1 MGIYTDIDKK
11 YHGFS
16 MRENTLDRLKG
27 NYCKIVTKEPNEE
40 KVHAVVGTVK
50 DIDHHDGLLL
60 IDSKHGTYIL
70 NTETIIAIKPK
81 TKKGF
86 AE

>member
-1 MGIYTDIDKK
+1 
-11 YHGFS
+11 
-16 MRENTLDRLKG
+16 MREKTLDRLKG
-27 NYCKIVTKEPNEE
+27 NYCKIVTKEFNGE
-40 KVHAVVGTVK
+40 KAHAVVGTVK
-50 DIDHHDGLLL
+50 DINHQDGLLL
-60 IDSKHGTYIL
+60 IDSKRGTYVL

>member
-1 MGIYTDIDKK
+1 
-11 YHGFS
+11 
-16 MRENTLDRLKG
+16 MREKTLDRLKG

-40 KVHAVVGTVK
+40 KAHVVVGTVK

-60 IDSKHGTYIL
+60 IDSKRGTYL
-70 NTETIIAIKPK
+70 LSTETIIAIKPK

>member
-1 MGIYTDIDKK
+1 
-11 YHGFS
+11 
-16 MRENTLDRLKG
+16 MREKTLDRLKG
-27 NYCKIVTKEPNEE
+27 NYCKIVTKE
-40 KVHAVVGTVK
+40 
-50 DIDHHDGLLL
+50 
-60 IDSKHGTYIL
+60 TYIL

>member
-1 MGIYTDIDKK
+1 
-11 YHGFS
+11 
-16 MRENTLDRLKG
+16 MREKTLDRLKG
-27 NYCKIVTKEPNEE
+27 NYCKIVTKEFNEE
-40 KVHAVVGTVK
+40 KAHVVVGTVK
-50 DIDHHDGLLL
+50 DINHQDGLLL
-60 IDSKHGTYIL
+60 IDSKRGTYVL